1 MRIGVVMVGVNLFD
15 KYSKPALDSIKSKY
29 DLYIVYV
36 DNGSTDNTLQ
46 EAMKLV
52 NENFHYKRFETN
64 GGLQKAW
71 NYGINDCFV
80 NHDCKYVFVPNNDVL
95 LHPEAIDRL
104 VDRFLESEEFN
115 NAGFVASTCDQGVT
129 MPITEDL
136 VLVTCMNI
144 AGECLTPQ
152 DIFAKDPTDKV
163 DVPESV
169 HPDFAAFM
177 INRTCWETIGEFD
190 ELFAK
195 AYFEDN
201 CFHRRIKLAGLK
213 AITLPTALFYHYGS
227 RTQNQDLNPL
237 TAITKSQMFEK
248 NRRFYIQKWGGG
260 TDEEKFTHPF
270 NDPKKDLR
278 WTLQS
283 SHAED
288 CDCEV
293 KCREIRRQ
301 KL

>member
-1 MRIGVVMVGVNLFD
+1 MLDGETVLAYPDDGRTEKLGTEADSLVM
-15 KYSKPALDSIKSKY
+15 
-29 DLYIVYV
+29 
-36 DNGSTDNTLQ
+36 
-46 EAMKLV
+46 
-52 NENFHYKRFETN
+52 
-64 GGLQKAW
+64 
-71 NYGINDCFV
+71 
-80 NHDCKYVFVPNNDVL
+80 
-95 LHPEAIDRL
+95 
-104 VDRFLESEEFN
+104 
-115 NAGFVASTCDQGVT
+115 
-129 MPITEDL
+129 
-136 VLVTCMNI
+136 VTCMNI
-144 AGECLTPQ
+144 AGECVTPQ
-152 DIFAKDPTDKV
+152 EIFSKDPQLKV

-177 INRTCWETIGEFD
+177 INQNCWETIGEFD

-213 AITLPTALFYHYGS
+213 AITLPTSLYYHYGS